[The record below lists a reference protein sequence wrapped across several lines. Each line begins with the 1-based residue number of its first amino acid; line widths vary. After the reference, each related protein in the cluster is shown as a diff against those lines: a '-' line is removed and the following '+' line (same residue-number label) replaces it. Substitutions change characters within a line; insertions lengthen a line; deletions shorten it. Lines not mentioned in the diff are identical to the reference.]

1 MFDLEKRIREWR
13 RGFCRIGSFEDGY
26 VAELESHLRDEIDR
40 RKARGLNEEEAF
52 ESAAALIGRPDAI
65 GAEYHKTNA
74 RPLAGPPPGTP
85 AGFSPALLV
94 NYLKVAVRKI
104 KRQKTHSFI
113 NVAGLMVG
121 LACCLLLLLWIRDE
135 LGYDCFHANAK
146 RIYRVEQ
153 AEIWEGRDMRIAS
166 TQAPLAP
173 ALRAEFPGI
182 ENAVRIGEN
191 IFDVVRGSACFQ
203 EKVLFADPEIF
214 DVFSFPLLK
223 GDAASALREPDSLL
237 LSEDAARKLVGSG
250 DLLGR
255 RLSLKGWKDFRVT
268 GVFKNVPRGS
278 HFHFDFLA
286 PFEAYAK
293 RDMTRWGVYNYY
305 TYLLVDGR
313 FDPAAFDAGQA
324 AFVQKYLGKMI
335 RPGLHFRYVLQ
346 PLTRIHL
353 FSHARNE
360 IEANGDLGRLVL
372 FSAVALFI
380 LLLACFNY
388 VNFAVASALVRA
400 REVGTRKVVGAAK
413 GQIAGQF
420 LGESFLVSAIAMIA
434 ACLLALALLPAFNG
448 LSGKA
453 LTAADLLNGR
463 MIVVLAAFLLLTGGL
478 AGSYPALFL
487 SSVRPAVALH
497 GPGLPRLKASAFRD
511 ALVVV
516 QFSVSI
522 IFLVATLIIAG
533 QMRYVQTSSL
543 GLDKEQVVCLPLKDE
558 NLLRSIDVLKAEL
571 GRNPAVAGT
580 SASSFKPGRAALN
593 QNYWKEGMGE
603 NEYPSIGWI
612 AADRDFLK
620 TMGIGLASGR
630 DFSEDV
636 PSDAGRAYLLN
647 ETAVREL
654 GLTPP
659 LGGQFK
665 IVEKGTVIGVVKDF
679 HFDSFHQKIEPLAI
693 CVYPPAFQNLAVRV
707 RPGRT
712 AEVLGFL
719 KNTWT
724 RLAPEAAFEYSFLDE
739 DIDRLYG
746 SDRRLNHVFFAAAA
760 ASILVAG
767 LGLYGL
773 AALTAKR
780 RTKEIGIRKALG
792 ASVAGLLVRL
802 SREFLRL
809 VIFANFVAWPI
820 AYYAMNRWLESF
832 AYRKAVSPWPFGLA
846 AAFAFSIALLAVGY
860 QTVKAARADPA
871 ASLRHE

>member
-1 MFDLEKRIREWR
+1 MFDLEKRIREWK
-13 RGFCRIGSFEDGY
+13 RGLCRIGSFEDGY

-40 RKARGLNEEEAF
+40 QKARGLSDEESF
-52 ESAAALIGRPDAI
+52 ENATGLIGRPESI

-74 RPLAGPPPGTP
+74 RPLAGLPPGTS
-85 AGFSPALLV
+85 AGFSRALLV

-104 KRQKTHSFI
+104 KRQKAYSFI
-113 NVAGLMVG
+113 NIAGLTVG
-121 LACCLLLLLWIRDE
+121 LTCCLLLLLWIRDE
-135 LGYDCFHANAK
+135 LGYDRFHANAN
-146 RIYRVEQ
+146 RIYRVEH

-182 ENAVRIGEN
+182 EKTVRIGEN
-191 IFDVVRGSACFQ
+191 IFDVVCGSARFP
-203 EKVLFADPEIF
+203 ERIFFADPEIF
-214 DVFSFPLLK
+214 DVFSFALLK
-223 GDAASALREPDSLL
+223 GDPASALREPDSILV
-237 LSEDAARKLVGSG
+237 SEDASRKLFGN
-250 DLLGR
+250 DDPLGR
-255 RLSLKGWKDFRVT
+255 ILSLKGWKDFRVT
-268 GVFKNVPRGS
+268 GIFKNVPRGS
-278 HFHFDFLA
+278 HFRFDFLA
-286 PFEAYAK
+286 PFTAYAK
-293 RDMTRWGVYNYY
+293 RDLAEWGIYNYY
-305 TYLLVDGR
+305 TYLLVDGH
-313 FDPAAFDAGQA
+313 FSPAAFDAGQA
-324 AFVQKYLGKMI
+324 AFVQKYQGKMI
-335 RPGLHFRYVLQ
+335 RPGVRFRYVLQ

-360 IEANGDLGRLVL
+360 IEANGDPGRLVI

-380 LLLACFNY
+380 LLIACFNY
-388 VNFAVASALVRA
+388 VNFAVASAVVRA

-434 ACLLALALLPAFNG
+434 ACLLAQVLLPAFNG
-448 LSGKA
+448 LSGKG

-463 MIVVLAAFLLLTGGL
+463 TIVVLAAFLLLTGGL

-487 SSVRPAVALH
+487 SSVRPAVSLH

-522 IFLVATLIIAG
+522 IFLVATLVIAG
-533 QMRYVQTSSL
+533 QMRYIRMSSL
-543 GLDKEQVVCLPLKDE
+543 GFDKEHVVSLPLKDE
-558 NLLRSIDVLKAEL
+558 NLLRAVDVLKTEL
-571 GRNPAVAGT
+571 GRNPAVAGA
-580 SASSFKPGRAALN
+580 SASSFRPGRAGLN

-620 TMGIGLASGR
+620 TMGIALVSGR
-630 DFSEDV
+630 DFSGDI

-647 ETAVREL
+647 ETAVREV
-654 GLTPP
+654 GLASPV
-659 LGGQFK
+659 GRQFK

-693 CVYPPAFQNLAVRV
+693 CVYPPAFQYLAVRV

-719 KNTWT
+719 KKLWT
-724 RLAPEAAFEYSFLDE
+724 RFAPEAAFEYTFLDE
-739 DIDRLYG
+739 DIDKLYG

-773 AALTAKR
+773 AALTARR
-780 RTKEIGIRKALG
+780 RTKEIGVRKVLG
-792 ASVAGLLVRL
+792 ASIAGLLVRL
-802 SREFLRL
+802 SREFLSL
-809 VIFANFVAWPI
+809 VFFANFVAWPV
-820 AYYAMNRWLESF
+820 AYYAMNRWLEGF

-846 AAFAFSIALLAVGY
+846 AVFAFSIALLAVGY
-860 QTVKAARADPA
+860 QTVKAARSDPA